1 MKPLPEKDLQKI
13 VGNVLRYGVWLAMT
27 VVLIGFTL
35 YLIQFGNNPVDYSNF
50 KIKNGFDIHLF
61 WKALLKGNSI
71 ALIQAGVLLLI
82 ATPIIRLL
90 CSLIGFWLEK
100 NMKYTII
107 SLIVLCIIAYSLL
120 FGVGTH

>member
-50 KIKNGFDIHLF
+50 KIKSGFDIHLF